1 MQKYEKIIDNSYEC
15 PIFFRH
21 PASGMPLRGFAF
33 SGLFSGCFRGSAC
46 GGLRGI
52 QLKNKNAA
60 LKTAII
66 QYRMLSGGFSGQR
79 KGFAAW
85 Q

>member
-52 QLKNKNAA
+52 QLKK
-60 LKTAII
+60 
-66 QYRMLSGGFSGQR
+66 
-79 KGFAAW
+79 
-85 Q
+85 